1 MTASTNLVHIVS
13 TTQPTGLNL
22 GDEWYNPTTNTLY
35 KNLLVN
41 GTTTL
46 VNQLPASANSTS
58 NISMPTGTGAA
69 AVQGL
74 STNIASG
81 NVTPSTSGTSI
92 DFTGIPSW
100 AKRITVIF
108 NSVSTNGISNLVLRI
123 GNGSFKA
130 ANFTTNRIVGESG
143 TKNSDFAFISIE
155 QIGRRKAVIGSYGAH
170 ATSMGADNMEFSA
183 DYPGYWQ
190 RKMEQETVDLAIFCG
205 GSVGS
210 QSPSGE
216 GKGFEK
222 PKNIGESLADS
233 LKLYLPTVALK
244 DKMEL
249 SSLTL
254 KVDLPPYNIRLTT
267 QTNFTTWVSKKL
279 MPYPENVYLQ
289 TIKMGNLIWLT
300 APCDFSGEFA
310 LQLKNS
316 LAAKGYNA
324 NVTSFNGSY
333 VGYIIPGKYFYFDS
347 YEPKTM
353 GWFGPNMGE
362 YTFEL
367 LRHLSEKIT
376 EPVKK

>member
-1 MTASTNLVHIVS
+1 
-13 TTQPTGLNL
+13 
-22 GDEWYNPTTNTLY
+22 
-35 KNLLVN
+35 
-41 GTTTL
+41 
-46 VNQLPASANSTS
+46 
-58 NISMPTGTGAA
+58 
-69 AVQGL
+69 
-74 STNIASG
+74 
-81 NVTPSTSGTSI
+81 
-92 DFTGIPSW
+92 
-100 AKRITVIF
+100 
-108 NSVSTNGISNLVLRI
+108 
-123 GNGSFKA
+123 
-130 ANFTTNRIVGESG
+130 
-143 TKNSDFAFISIE
+143 
-155 QIGRRKAVIGSYGAH
+155 
-170 ATSMGADNMEFSA
+170 MGAENMEFSA

-190 RKMEQETVDLAIFCG
+190 RKMEKETVDLAIFCG

-210 QSPSGE
+210 QSPTGE

-233 LKLYLPTVALK
+233 LKLYLPTVELK

-249 SSLTL
+249 SAMTL
-254 KVDLPPYNIRLTT
+254 KVDLPPYNMRLTT
-267 QTNFTTWVSKKL
+267 QRNFTTWLSKKL

-289 TIKMGNLIWLT
+289 TIKMGDLIWST

-316 LAAKGYNA
+316 LASKGYNA

-367 LRHLSEKIT
+367 LRHLTDKIT